1 MDPALKEMMGDDY
14 AERKMRDFL
23 TTSMVVDDNDAAYQ
37 VDGLLIRATY
47 AQVFALYRL
56 MHDSKLLEPKATTLL
71 DMLKHQPEHPIK
83 FDVVDDVDLFDNDHD
98 DE

>member
-1 MDPALKEMMGDDY
+1 
-14 AERKMRDFL
+14 
-23 TTSMVVDDNDAAYQ
+23 
-37 VDGLLIRATY
+37 
-47 AQVFALYRL
+47 